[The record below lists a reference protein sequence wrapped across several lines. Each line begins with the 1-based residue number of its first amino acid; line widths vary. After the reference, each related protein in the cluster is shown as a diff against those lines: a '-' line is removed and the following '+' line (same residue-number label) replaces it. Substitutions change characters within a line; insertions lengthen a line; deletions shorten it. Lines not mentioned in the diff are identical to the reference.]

1 MIILFLPGIF
11 REFDTATSCIKEVQ
25 GCKDGQQTSFV
36 NFEKQRKAGCLSKML
51 HPLKDIRG
59 EEYKLKVRQKFI
71 YNHVFQ
77 ITMLATGS

>member
-25 GCKDGQQTSFV
+25 GCKDEHQTSSFV
-36 NFEKQRKAGCLSKML
+36 HFEKERKAGCLSKML

-59 EEYKLKVRQKFI
+59 EEYKF
-71 YNHVFQ
+71 
-77 ITMLATGS
+77 